1 MPFGLL
7 KGVEALLADG
17 LKDPRFRVPG
27 LEDDYASA
35 QIFLGEL
42 PPKKPDQIDFP
53 YVILQAIGGT
63 DQNENSEVT
72 VKILCGIFTAEGV
85 EAGVND
91 ILNLITRC
99 RRIVLSKRRTGDGLF
114 TLKLPVT
121 WECGD
126 PDAKYFQPYPHAEGE
141 ITTHWEMAG
150 IRQTLTEEV
159 EACL

>member
-17 LKDPRFRVPG
+17 LKEVRFRVPG
-27 LEDDYASA
+27 TGEAYAPA

-42 PPKKPDQIDFP
+42 PPKKQGQIDFP
-53 YVILQAIGGT
+53 YVILQAVSGS
-63 DQNENSEVT
+63 DQDENSDIT
-72 VKILCGIFTAEGV
+72 VKILCGIYSAEGV

-99 RRIVLSKRRTGDGLF
+99 RKIVLSKRLTKDSRYS
-114 TLKLPVT
+114 LKLPVT

-126 PDAKYFQPYPHAEGE
+126 PEAKYFQPQPHAEGE
-141 ITTHWEMAG
+141 VTTVWETSG

>member
-7 KGVEALLADG
+7 KGVEAILADG
-17 LKDPRFRVPG
+17 LKEIRFRVPG
-27 LEDDYASA
+27 AGASYAPA

-42 PPKKPDQIDFP
+42 PPKKQGQIDFP
-53 YVILQAIGGT
+53 YVILQAISGT
-63 DQNENSEVT
+63 DQDESSEVA
-72 VKILCGIFTAEGV
+72 VKILCGIYSAEGV

-91 ILNLITRC
+91 ILNLLTRC
-99 RRIVLSKRRTGDGLF
+99 RKIVLSKRRTEDGRY

-126 PDAKYFQPYPHAEGE
+126 PDAKYFQPQPHAEGE
-141 ITTHWEMAG
+141 ITTHWETSG
-150 IRQTLTEEV
+150 IRQTLTEDV

>member
-1 MPFGLL
+1 MPFGLI

-27 LEDDYASA
+27 LDEAYAPA

-42 PPKKPDQIDFP
+42 PSKKQGQIDFP
-53 YVILQAIGGT
+53 YVILQAVSGS
-63 DQNENSEVT
+63 DQDESSEVT
-72 VKILCGIFTAEGV
+72 VKILCGIYTAEGV

-91 ILNLITRC
+91 ILNLTARC
-99 RRIVLSKRRTGDGLF
+99 RRIVLSSRRTGDGWF
-114 TLKLPVT
+114 TLKLPVK

-126 PDAKYFQPYPHAEGE
+126 PDAKYFQPRPYAEGE
-141 ITTHWEMAG
+141 ITTVWETAG
-150 IRQTLTEEV
+150 IRQTLTEEE

>member
-7 KGVEALLADG
+7 KEIETLLADG

-27 LEDDYASA
+27 LEEAYAPA

-42 PPKKPDQIDFP
+42 PPKKQDQIDFP

-72 VKILCGIFTAEGV
+72 VKILCGIYAEEGA

-99 RRIVLSKRRTGDGLF
+99 RKIVLSKRRTGNGWF

-126 PDAKYFQPYPHAEGE
+126 PDAKYFQPQPHSEGE
-141 ITTHWEMAG
+141 LTTVWETSG